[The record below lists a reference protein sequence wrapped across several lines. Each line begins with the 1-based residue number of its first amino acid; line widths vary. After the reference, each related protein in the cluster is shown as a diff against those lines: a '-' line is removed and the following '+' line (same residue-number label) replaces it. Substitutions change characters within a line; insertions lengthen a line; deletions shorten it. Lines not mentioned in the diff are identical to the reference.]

1 MMQLLDLLPIIE
13 RRIPDT
19 SRVLPDPVIPDSI
32 PQDTA
37 QQLANADIIGNM
49 QQLADVLP
57 LPGHGGGNSSYLLW
71 TIAVVLFAL
80 FLCFNFA
87 KKYRSKKMKAEE

>member
-49 QQLADVLP
+49 QQLADVLRV
-57 LPGHGGGNSSYLLW
+57 LSGCKVNLICRILL
-71 TIAVVLFAL
+71 ANA
-80 FLCFNFA
+80 N
-87 KKYRSKKMKAEE
+87 